1 MLYCN
6 QTPLTQQGDPQHER
20 RRYQETNQNP
30 YRPYPH
36 EVNEHELTGTQL
48 RDLPTPPIAADFDL
62 WLEERGD
69 VEDELV
75 VPTELLKLKED
86 MHFYSAPTK
95 INPGRC

>member
-1 MLYCN
+1 MN
-6 QTPLTQQGDPQHER
+6 DDATKKPIRIHIDRT
-20 RRYQETNQNP
+20 
-30 YRPYPH
+30 PH

>member
-1 MLYCN
+1 MSDDATKKPIRIHIDR
-6 QTPLTQQGDPQHER
+6 TP
-20 RRYQETNQNP
+20 Y
-30 YRPYPH
+30 
-36 EVNEHELTGTQL
+36 EVNEHQLTGTQL
-48 RDLPTPPIAADFDL
+48 RELPKPPIAADFDL

-75 VPTELLKLKED
+75 VPTETLKLKED